1 VNRFSVFL
9 FLVVYGVAQLSNAG
23 KCSVADDYSEFSRST
38 DVVVSANWN
47 IISIV
52 ASSIGPLSGDDSGGW
67 GGPHCYSTQLTY
79 EQLNN
84 LQDERLKAAIIRSLN
99 SNSSWQQR

>member
-1 VNRFSVFL
+1 MLKFFACSFFLVLGIGSESWAGRCSFAPDYENVDENIFVLSQNVGGLISVFEKNNGPL
-9 FLVVYGVAQLSNAG
+9 N
-23 KCSVADDYSEFSRST
+23 ADD
-38 DVVVSANWN
+38 N
-47 IISIV
+47 
-52 ASSIGPLSGDDSGGW
+52 GGW

-79 EQLNN
+79 EQLQN